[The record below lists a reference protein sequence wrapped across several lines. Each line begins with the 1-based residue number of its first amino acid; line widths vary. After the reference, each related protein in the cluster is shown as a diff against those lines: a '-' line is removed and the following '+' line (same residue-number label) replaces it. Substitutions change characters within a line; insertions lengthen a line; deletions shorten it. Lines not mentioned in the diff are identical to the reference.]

1 MARLKVASDTPVPW
15 KTVGMDGEQEPFLLL
30 CSPRKTVTAGYGRIC
45 YAYHAT
51 ALPFTPS
58 KTSFFLMQTRSVHFK
73 RYNNAVDN
81 HSVTIFM
88 GGMDR
93 SGLSKLILSDNP
105 FIHDTTVCGGTYIWG
120 L

>member
-1 MARLKVASDTPVPW
+1 
-15 KTVGMDGEQEPFLLL
+15 
-30 CSPRKTVTAGYGRIC
+30 
-45 YAYHAT
+45 
-51 ALPFTPS
+51 
-58 KTSFFLMQTRSVHFK
+58 MQTRSVHFK

-105 FIHDTTVCGGTYIWG
+105 FIHDTTVCGGTYILG
-120 L
+120 V